1 MYDYPVN
8 YSVDYP
14 EKSSRLLVLA
24 RMFLGWLYIGV
35 PHGLF
40 CLGYSIVAFFVVIL
54 SFFAILINRHFP
66 LGWFDFLIRYSRY
79 VNRVVAYCSGMTDK
93 YPSFSRRR

>member
-14 EKSSRLLVLA
+14 EKSSRFLVLA
-24 RMFLGWLYIGV
+24 RLLLGWLYIGI

-40 CLGYSIVAFFVVIL
+40 GLAYGIAAFFVAIL
-54 SFFAILINRHFP
+54 SYFAILITGHFP

-79 VNRVVAYCSGMTDK
+79 VNRLVAYCSCMTDK
-93 YPSFSRRR
+93 HPPFSGRR